1 MYAKYIKRFLDIV
14 LSLIAIIVL
23 SPIYLIV
30 AIVVRIQM
38 GSPVLF
44 SQDRIGKD
52 EEIFKLY
59 KFRSMTNEKD
69 ENGELLSEKDRL
81 TKFGIALRSTSLDE
95 LPELFSIFK
104 GDMSIIGPRPQPK
117 FYLPYYED
125 DERIAHTVRGGLLPP
140 DSLCGECQCD
150 WETQFKYEK
159 YYAENVS
166 FLLDAKVIVYTF
178 LILYKRMKNNYGADE
193 RPMLQQYRAGKVFT
207 SEEKKKWFSAFSL
220 PSFLPEPWI
229 RYME

>member
-1 MYAKYIKRFLDIV
+1 MYAKYIKRLLDIV

-23 SPIYLIV
+23 SPVYLIV

-52 EEIFKLY
+52 EKVFKLY

-69 ENGELLSEKDRL
+69 ENGKLLPEKDRL

-95 LPELFSIFK
+95 LPELFSILK
-104 GDMSIIGPRPQPK
+104 GDMSIIGPRPQPS
-117 FYLPYYED
+117 FYLPYYTEE
-125 DERIAHTVRGGLLPP
+125 ERKAHKVRGGLLPP

-166 FLLDAKVIVYTF
+166 FLLDVKVIAYTF

-193 RPMLQQYRAGKVFT
+193 RPMLHQYRAGKVFT
-207 SEEKKKWFSAFSL
+207 AEEKKKWSSMGI
-220 PSFLPEPWI
+220 EI
-229 RYME
+229 K

>member
-1 MYAKYIKRFLDIV
+1 MYAKYIKRLLDIV

-23 SPIYLIV
+23 SPVYLIV
-30 AIVVRIQM
+30 AIMVRIQM

-52 EEIFKLY
+52 EKVFKLY

-69 ENGELLSEKDRL
+69 ENGKLMPEKDRL

-95 LPELFSIFK
+95 LPELFSILK

-125 DERIAHTVRGGLLPP
+125 EERIAHKVRGGLLPP

-166 FLLDAKVIVYTF
+166 FLLDVKVIAFTF

-193 RPMLQQYRAGKVFT
+193 RPMLHQYRASKVFT
-207 SEEKKKWFSAFSL
+207 AEEKKKWSSMGI
-220 PSFLPEPWI
+220 EI
-229 RYME
+229 K

>member
-1 MYAKYIKRFLDIV
+1 MYAKYIKRLLDII

-23 SPIYLIV
+23 SPVYLIV
-30 AIVVRIQM
+30 ALVVRIQM

-52 EEIFKLY
+52 EKVFKLY

-69 ENGELLSEKDRL
+69 ENGELLPEKDRL

-95 LPELFSIFK
+95 LPELFSILK

-125 DERIAHTVRGGLLPP
+125 EERIAHKVRGGLLPP

-166 FLLDAKVIVYTF
+166 FLLDVKVIAYTF

-193 RPMLQQYRAGKVFT
+193 RPMLHQYRASKVFT
-207 SEEKKKWFSAFSL
+207 AEEKKKWSSMGI
-220 PSFLPEPWI
+220 EI
-229 RYME
+229 K